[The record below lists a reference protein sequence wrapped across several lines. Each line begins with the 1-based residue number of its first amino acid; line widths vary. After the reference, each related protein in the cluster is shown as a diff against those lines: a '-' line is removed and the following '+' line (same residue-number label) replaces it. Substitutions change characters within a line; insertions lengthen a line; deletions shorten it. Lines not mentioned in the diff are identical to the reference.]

1 MDQKKIGDFLK
12 SLRQEKGL
20 TQTQL
25 ADILY
30 VSNRSISRWEQGNG
44 LPDIDLLLKLAHF
57 YDVKLEE
64 ILDGQRNNM
73 DNKIDSTVLKA
84 AELENDEKKKMIRI
98 IQVITLISL
107 IFLLISYLLS
117 DSLGQNDII
126 DFIFGF
132 GNGLTFGTLVLI
144 LIITSRWGI
153 KIKELKKRI
162 TKNDKR
168 STR

>member
-44 LPDIDLLLKLAHF
+44 LPDIELLLKLAHF

-73 DNKIDSTVLKA
+73 DNKMDSTILKV

-126 DFIFGF
+126 DFIVGF

-144 LIITSRWGI
+144 LIITSRWGT
-153 KIKELKKRI
+153 KIREFKKRI
-162 TKNDKR
+162 AKN
-168 STR
+168 S

>member
-73 DNKIDSTVLKA
+73 DNKMDSTVLKV

-153 KIKELKKRI
+153 KIKEFKKRI
-162 TKNDKR
+162 IKNDKR

>member
-73 DNKIDSTVLKA
+73 DNKIDSTVLKV
-84 AELENDEKKKMIRI
+84 AELENDEKKKMNRI

-153 KIKELKKRI
+153 KIKDFKKRI

>member
-73 DNKIDSTVLKA
+73 DNKMDSIVLKV
-84 AELENDEKKKMIRI
+84 AELENDEKKKMNRI

-153 KIKELKKRI
+153 KIKDFKKRI

>member
-153 KIKELKKRI
+153 KIKEFKKRI

>member
-73 DNKIDSTVLKA
+73 DNKMDSTVLKV

-132 GNGLTFGTLVLI
+132 GNGLKFGTLVLI

-153 KIKELKKRI
+153 KIKEFKKRI

>member
-73 DNKIDSTVLKA
+73 DNKIDSTVLKV

-98 IQVITLISL
+98 IRVITLISL

-153 KIKELKKRI
+153 KIKEFKKRI

>member
-73 DNKIDSTVLKA
+73 DNKMDSTVLKV

-153 KIKELKKRI
+153 KIKEFKKRI

>member
-1 MDQKKIGDFLK
+1 MNQKKIGDFLK

-73 DNKIDSTVLKA
+73 DNKMDSTVLKV
-84 AELENDEKKKMIRI
+84 AELENEAKKKMNRI
-98 IQVITLISL
+98 IQFLTLVSL

-144 LIITSRWGI
+144 LIITSRWGA
-153 KIKELKKRI
+153 KIREFKKRI
-162 TKNDKR
+162 AKN
-168 STR
+168 S

>member
-73 DNKIDSTVLKA
+73 DNKIDSTVLKV
-84 AELENDEKKKMIRI
+84 AELENDEKKKMNRI

-153 KIKELKKRI
+153 KIKEFKKRI